1 MLQNHSPSARLARC
15 DFSPPRS
22 PLLRR
27 RSVWGGGRRVRCSHA
42 GSPRSL
48 GLAGTRL
55 RSVLSSFRLLLPW
68 VGPGPQGCSACPVR
82 DGRMTEKTTNCGPSH
97 LLGPERR
104 DRGGWPLTKRERRE
118 GGPILRGAGKAL
130 RAGSGFPKLLAH
142 QEAVPLLA
150 SPHSRL
156 CLGQDFEEGGLSSA
170 TPPTLRGWL

>member
-1 MLQNHSPSARLARC
+1 
-15 DFSPPRS
+15 
-22 PLLRR
+22 
-27 RSVWGGGRRVRCSHA
+27 
-42 GSPRSL
+42 
-48 GLAGTRL
+48 
-55 RSVLSSFRLLLPW
+55 
-68 VGPGPQGCSACPVR
+68 
-82 DGRMTEKTTNCGPSH
+82 MTEKTTNCGPSH

-170 TPPTLRGWL
+170 IPPTPRGWL